1 MIDYQNIQ
9 QILDQSKIHTV
20 VSDRSLHVVEVSE
33 SAQAFISA
41 HGDCLGRPL
50 SDLAPE
56 LIGSEERLTSILC
69 GESASFS
76 LPMVN
81 RDGQDGRVRYFNL
94 TALPHRGAEDVIDG
108 IMFVIE
114 DITTMAEIE
123 QSMTQHRNELSLLYD
138 RLEEQ
143 NLQLAAANAEL
154 RKLDELKSK
163 FVSIAAH
170 DLRSPLATVSGY
182 LDLLEDEDF
191 GGLSEQQTEFAG
203 AIRRSTDRL
212 LGIIEKLL
220 DITRI
225 AAGRMDLMMAITD
238 IADLLT
244 AVKAEM
250 VPQAMAKN
258 LTMTVAADADLPF
271 VLCDPARTMQ
281 ILHNLLLNAVSYTR
295 PGGHVSVDAKRA
307 ADPGFVEISVID
319 DGIGIPLDE
328 HDQIFESFYRAS
340 NVYEM
345 EATGTGLGLNI
356 TRSLVELH
364 GGEIRFESVP
374 GKGTSFHVT
383 FAAVHAP
390 KPADASSE

>member
-41 HGDCLGRPL
+41 HGYCLGRPL

-143 NLQLAAANAEL
+143 NLQL
-154 RKLDELKSK
+154 RC
-163 FVSIAAH
+163 
-170 DLRSPLATVSGY
+170 R
-182 LDLLEDEDF
+182 
-191 GGLSEQQTEFAG
+191 Q
-203 AIRRSTDRL
+203 R
-212 LGIIEKLL
+212 
-220 DITRI
+220 
-225 AAGRMDLMMAITD
+225 
-238 IADLLT
+238 
-244 AVKAEM
+244 
-250 VPQAMAKN
+250 
-258 LTMTVAADADLPF
+258 
-271 VLCDPARTMQ
+271 
-281 ILHNLLLNAVSYTR
+281 
-295 PGGHVSVDAKRA
+295 
-307 ADPGFVEISVID
+307 
-319 DGIGIPLDE
+319 
-328 HDQIFESFYRAS
+328 
-340 NVYEM
+340 
-345 EATGTGLGLNI
+345 
-356 TRSLVELH
+356 
-364 GGEIRFESVP
+364 
-374 GKGTSFHVT
+374 
-383 FAAVHAP
+383 
-390 KPADASSE
+390 